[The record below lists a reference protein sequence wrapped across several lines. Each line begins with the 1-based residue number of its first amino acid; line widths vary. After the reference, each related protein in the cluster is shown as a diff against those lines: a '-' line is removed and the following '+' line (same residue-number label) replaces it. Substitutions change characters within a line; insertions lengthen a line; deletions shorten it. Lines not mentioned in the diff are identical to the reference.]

1 MKHTMTLNTAKKFLK
16 GRLDMLKSEYP
27 GIDDYAEALEVAIT
41 CIDRQIA
48 IENQTQAE
56 KHRRKGER

>member
-1 MKHTMTLNTAKKFLK
+1 MKNTMTLHEAKGFLK
-16 GRLDMLKSEYP
+16 GRLKLIKSDYP

-48 IENQTQAE
+48 IENQTQAD
-56 KHRRKGER
+56 KYRRKGER